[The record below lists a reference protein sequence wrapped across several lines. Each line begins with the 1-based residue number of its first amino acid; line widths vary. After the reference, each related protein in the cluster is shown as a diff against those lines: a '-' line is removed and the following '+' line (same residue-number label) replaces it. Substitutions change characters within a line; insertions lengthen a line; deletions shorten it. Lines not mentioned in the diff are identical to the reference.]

1 MTMDNFIK
9 DIKKYLSNEKTNWQ
23 YCFDFYVNL
32 EKNAPYAKLTNEE
45 KDFVE
50 YILEEI
56 CETIE
61 PDIDLKYYKIYD
73 ELLVQALKK
82 YNY

>member
-32 EKNAPYAKLTNEE
+32 EENAPYQNLTNEE
-45 KDFVE
+45 NDFVD
-50 YILEEI
+50 YVLEEI
-56 CETIE
+56 CEPIE

-73 ELLVQALKK
+73 ELLAQALKK